1 MSVWE
6 FSPCVSQTV
15 IEAAKLDYC
24 DSTFLLWT
32 PCSHSTS
39 EKETRLQSRTLPTM
53 LTLCSDTNNIQ
64 SKKAILSCRI
74 VTLTQQHTFATV
86 FPFWLQRDHWQIH
99 KSQLFV
105 HYWIMVAQLALA
117 LFLLY
122 ESKLEKLK
130 YTNYIQIVVCVCVH
144 VKMWYIWRTKVFN
157 PSMCH
162 LWPFFVPKFVSYIL
176 WDNCSC

>member
-15 IEAAKLDYC
+15 KKAAKLDYC